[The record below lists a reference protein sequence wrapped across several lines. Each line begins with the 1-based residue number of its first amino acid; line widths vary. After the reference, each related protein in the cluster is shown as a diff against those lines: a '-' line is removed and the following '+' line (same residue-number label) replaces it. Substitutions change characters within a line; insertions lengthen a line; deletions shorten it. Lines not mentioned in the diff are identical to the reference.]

1 MRPFI
6 FLSLLIGISCACFAQ
21 SNILSPDGQW
31 LVRDLDNSI
40 VNFYKGSDDYYYSK
54 IIKSDNPVYLNQVIY
69 KGKAK
74 DAKGN
79 LEGIFTTPKSKMNI
93 KTIIYLDDIN
103 SIRFVGK
110 KFFITKTYLATRIKL

>member
-6 FLSLLIGISCACFAQ
+6 FIVFSIFFYHTVLSQ
-21 SNILSPDGQW
+21 SNVLATDGQW
-31 LVRDLDNSI
+31 IVKNLDNSI
-40 VNFYKGSDDYYYSK
+40 VNFYKGTDDYIYSK

-93 KTIIYLDDIN
+93 KTIIYIDDEN

-110 KFFITKTYLATRIKL
+110 KFFITKTYGARRLR